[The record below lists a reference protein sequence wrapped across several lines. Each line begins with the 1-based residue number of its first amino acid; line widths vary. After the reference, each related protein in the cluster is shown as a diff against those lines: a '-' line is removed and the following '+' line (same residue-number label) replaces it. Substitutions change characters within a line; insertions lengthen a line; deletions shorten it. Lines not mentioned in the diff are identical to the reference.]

1 MQRAVLET
9 GLETR
14 LESRRRARRLQAGP
28 PVLGEDRET
37 RLCSPKP
44 PSRSHYAAITPTP
57 HSGTLVR
64 AGVSADW
71 RVAAAGRGGGR
82 GCVCVTE
89 GVKGNE
95 GSTWMEIKVEIL
107 DCENC
112 HSGGHVQSLFA

>member
-1 MQRAVLET
+1 MQRAVPET
-9 GLETR
+9 RLETR

-37 RLCSPKP
+37 RLCSPKS

-57 HSGTLVR
+57 HSGSLVR

-71 RVAAAGRGGGR
+71 RVAAAGRGGGWR
-82 GCVCVTE
+82 GGVTE
-89 GVKGNE
+89 GVKGSE